1 MRYVTWRE
9 YEILKATGHEITIVK
24 ANDTKALIALR

>member
-1 MRYVTWRE
+1 MRYVTLKQ

-24 ANDTKALIALR
+24 ANDDKALVALR